1 MMRQRAR
8 ILALFLLVTIG
19 AASQYA
25 QAANVS
31 VNCDKHDSIRK
42 ALHLVAISNS
52 KGPSTITV
60 SGACEE
66 NVVIQGMDRLTLIT
80 KNGASITDSSNGSLA
95 VVDIQRERR

>member
-1 MMRQRAR
+1 MSTTLTEVREENMMRQRAR

-60 SGACEE
+60 SGACEDQSARAE
-66 NVVIQGMDRLTLIT
+66 HDHCFGQL
-80 KNGASITDSSNGSLA
+80 
-95 VVDIQRERR
+95 RRKLRD